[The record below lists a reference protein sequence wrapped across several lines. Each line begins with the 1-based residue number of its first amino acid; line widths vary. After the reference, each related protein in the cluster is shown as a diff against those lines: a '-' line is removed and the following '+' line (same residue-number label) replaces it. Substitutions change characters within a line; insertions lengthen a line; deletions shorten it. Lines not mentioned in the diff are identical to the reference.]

1 MSMKYLKHL
10 LGTPHIICST
20 QRYVNALTADLCT
33 FSIKISTIVSTVFSA
48 ATTSIPSKQRKI
60 LKGHSI
66 DYQTF

>member
-10 LGTPHIICST
+10 LGTSHIIYST
-20 QRYVNALTADLCT
+20 HRYVNAQFADLCM
-33 FSIKISTIVSTVFSA
+33 FYIKISKIESAAFSV

-60 LKGHSI
+60 VKGHSI